1 MNAQNWTLCMYICMY
16 LANGLLHIKVF
27 LTDKQ
32 NTVLSVS
39 VCTDNFKRNVL
50 YWAQYYVIGHK
61 IMITKDFNNG
71 QTNPCLRNWSCVCLV
86 HNTLYHP
93 L

>member
-1 MNAQNWTLCMYICMY
+1 MNAQNLTLCMYICMY

-50 YWAQYYVIGHK
+50 Y
-61 IMITKDFNNG
+61 
-71 QTNPCLRNWSCVCLV
+71 
-86 HNTLYHP
+86 
-93 L
+93 

>member
-1 MNAQNWTLCMYICMY
+1 MYVCMY

-39 VCTDNFKRNVL
+39 VCTDNFKRKGVQIAVITLHFMIVL
-50 YWAQYYVIGHK
+50 I
-61 IMITKDFNNG
+61 
-71 QTNPCLRNWSCVCLV
+71 
-86 HNTLYHP
+86 
-93 L
+93 